1 MSEEVD
7 DAAIASSEAARTA
20 QIVAA
25 MEAGG
30 QSTTEPTYEDYF
42 GFSEDHKVM
51 LPDGKQFVI
60 HSSMNEG
67 ARRKYLNS
75 QNRDVT
81 VERVTGNA
89 KMKVQQ
95 GEERAALLLAT
106 ITDWSLMSKAKD
118 GSFVPMAFTPKNLS
132 DFLAKASPKVIDLIE
147 KDVRKHNPWLMAA
160 ATSEDIR
167 AQIKEL
173 EEMYDAKVKEEAG
186 NAS

>member
-7 DAAIASSEAARTA
+7 DQAIAAAEAARNA
-20 QIVAA
+20 QIVRA
-25 MEAGG
+25 MEAEG
-30 QSTTEPTYEDYF
+30 QSTTEPTYDDYF

-51 LPDGKQFVI
+51 LPDGKSFVI

-67 ARRKYLNS
+67 ARRKYLNA

-95 GEERAALLLAT
+95 GEERFALLQAT
-106 ITDWSLMSKAKD
+106 ITDWSLMTKTKD
-118 GSFVPMAFTPKNLS
+118 GMVPVAFSAKNLG
-132 DFLAKASPKVIDLIE
+132 DFLQKASPKIIDLIE

-167 AQIKEL
+167 SQIKEL
-173 EEMYDAKVKEEAG
+173 EEMLAAKLEEEAG